1 MVDVVLPG
9 MNHMTW
15 VLARDPYGCLLQF
28 CIKHSG
34 EKQSEAL
41 PMCAFEK
48 DSSAR
53 SSGQTQGDSI
63 KLFPKT
69 AESFVEQ
76 GLNLN
81 GCDPS

>member
-1 MVDVVLPG
+1 MVKLENTYKHWKKNKQMVDVVLPG

-34 EKQSEAL
+34 EKQSEVL

-48 DSSAR
+48 DSFAR
-53 SSGQTQGDSI
+53 SSG
-63 KLFPKT
+63 
-69 AESFVEQ
+69 
-76 GLNLN
+76 
-81 GCDPS
+81 

>member
-1 MVDVVLPG
+1 MVRNRLLKTWLNLKIHISTGKKKKQMVDFVLPG

-48 DSSAR
+48 DGFAR
-53 SSGQTQGDSI
+53 SSG
-63 KLFPKT
+63 
-69 AESFVEQ
+69 
-76 GLNLN
+76 
-81 GCDPS
+81 